1 METTLME
8 MIGMEM
14 AGIFRKYWILLAA
27 LAVALSCTKEQE
39 GAEPVV
45 RGDYDPM
52 VHFGLETY
60 MGADEPA
67 TKTTYAGDDKTIL
80 LNSVRYE
87 RIDWDVTTPDVVQ
100 ILSEQ
105 DFTKYDKKEA
115 DYKAK
120 KIEGRTN
127 NSTTKEDVADTE
139 PYGDVKNAFY
149 WSAIKEDRY
158 FYAVYPSP
166 NKTNVPNST
175 AKNFAIDANNTH
187 TATVEGEVP
196 ANQPYKS
203 AEITGA
209 LGMTVANSGIDPKDP
224 GSRGAVEYL
233 PDMTNAYMYAAAKV
247 DGADAGY
254 KKVPLRFKPLFSA
267 VKLIITARD
276 AGAQNYRLKKVEL
289 RTDLHYDD
297 VYLRPNNPN
306 GTALGGK
313 FKASF
318 GVKSGGSSTGDFTI
332 AATDVTD
339 ILKRLTINIPETERY
354 LLNEDTLKVT
364 FLTLPVEQQYLV
376 VDYTFEYLEDP
387 LADPSDPNNWKEV
400 RRILALQDRKKIFET
415 NEKDSW
421 YKLEKARKLY
431 VRSGVPEIE
440 YHFEVQSQSFLPRVW
455 RNNCPTETVDGSNV
469 FLAQDFYSV
478 VSYRDSSGVLQ
489 PLKWQVTGYDTSSAT
504 GSFTDDKPDWLFLRG
519 EDGTY
524 NPTADKAVF
533 FDPKQTGHSEYGY
546 ANNGI
551 DPTGDPWDKA
561 WGYGS
566 HMDNTKKKTN
576 SREFFC
582 GYGDFEN
589 SHTGVF
595 FNAAGTNNGTALK
608 DWLVDE
614 NQLIT
619 YNYCD
624 PDGNYYY
631 TENRGTHVAGEAYA
645 YDLSSHDIYGDL
657 VVAKNGDLG
666 TTANCYVVSA
676 PGWYRFPA
684 VYGNAFKG
692 GADNTAAY
700 TGDGG
705 TNRLGAFLDHNNA
718 PITQPWIPG
727 ISKGNKGRDG
737 VSLVW
742 EDATDMIYAAGFADS
757 NRAEELEPFY
767 WEDSDGHGYIYFY
780 VNQIAWSNAV
790 IAAKSDN
797 GTTDDTT
804 DDTTVWSWHI
814 WCVPDP
820 RNTLKEIAIEPNE
833 TFGGGNSIST
843 AATAINAPEYY
854 VQNLTVRSNYPG
866 NFTNGDPFVYK
877 SRYGNTTVW
886 QLYDLG
892 QGDKEDDSSPYKR
905 CYVEFTQYWR
915 GKAIAKR
922 VVCMAQS
929 GVEDSSGLADVPF
942 YQWGRKDPLPT
953 RGQTAY
959 GEYAVLASASDGST
973 IGTTIQHPAT
983 LYYGSS
989 SYAPSG
995 SSRYDNLWSTAVDY
1009 TTDTFFKFDTAG
1021 TQQEPKKGGR
1031 KDSPVV
1037 KTIYD
1042 PCPPGY
1048 SMPNL
1053 FAFTAFNPL
1062 GLFQTKISL
1071 TRIAYN
1077 HTATYNLG
1085 YHDLST
1091 KYDVSETFRR
1101 DISATNYNAGE
1112 FVRFYLRGRRNGNPG
1127 STLGSIDQPNF
1138 GQYWLAEPAS
1148 NNSTDNTGTWSYG
1161 SVFLFQGQ
1169 SGNAQ
1174 SQIYPVAGGQG
1185 IDNGVLVPN
1194 AKWQRTHGCSVRPM
1208 KEQ

>member
-1 METTLME
+1 MKS
-8 MIGMEM
+8 
-14 AGIFRKYWILLAA
+14 KYLHIAFAA
-27 LAVALSCTKEQE
+27 LVLALSCTKEQE

-45 RGDYDPM
+45 RGDYDP
-52 VHFGLETY
+52 VVRFGLETY
-60 MGADEPA
+60 LDFSEPA
-67 TKTTYAGDDKTIL
+67 TKTAYAGDNKTIL
-80 LNSVRYE
+80 LNNVRYE
-87 RIDWDVTTPDVVQ
+87 RIDWDVTADPDVDVVQ

-139 PYGDVKNAFY
+139 PYDGDVKKAFY

-166 NKTNVPNST
+166 NTTNSK
-175 AKNFAIDANNTH
+175 AKNFAIKSASTH
-187 TATVEGEVP
+187 TATVEGEIP
-196 ANQPYKS
+196 GNQPYKG
-203 AEITGA
+203 IKTTGTPG
-209 LGMTVANSGIDPKDP
+209 LSGSPASI
-224 GSRGAVEYL
+224 EYL

-247 DGADAGY
+247 DKADAGY
-254 KKVPLRFKPLFSA
+254 DKVPLRFKPLFSA
-267 VKLIITARD
+267 VKLIVTARD
-276 AGAQNYRLKKVEL
+276 AGAKNYRLKKVEL

-318 GVKSGGSSTGDFTI
+318 GLASGGKTTGDFTVDPDNDL
-332 AATDVTD
+332 TDT
-339 ILKRLTINIPETERY
+339 LRRLTIDIPEGQRY

-364 FLTLPVEQQYLV
+364 FLALPVEQQYLV
-376 VDYTFEYLEDP
+376 VDYTFECLKDP

-400 RRILALQDRKKIFET
+400 RRILALQDRKKIFKTTDKE
-415 NEKDSW
+415 SW
-421 YKLEKARKLY
+421 YKLEKAHKLY

-440 YHFEVQSQSFLPRVW
+440 YHFKVQSQSFLPRVW
-455 RNNCPTETVDGSNV
+455 RSNCPETVNGSNV

-489 PLKWQVTGYDTSSAT
+489 PLKWQVTGYNKTSAT
-504 GSFTDDKPDWLFLRG
+504 GPFTDDKPTWLFLRG
-519 EDGTY
+519 ENGSY
-524 NPTADKAVF
+524 NPDNDKAVF
-533 FDPKQTGHSEYGY
+533 FDPNQTSHPEYGY

-551 DPTGDPWDKA
+551 TPSDDPWAKA

-566 HMDNTKKKTN
+566 HMDDSRKKYN
-576 SREFFC
+576 NGFFC
-582 GYGDFEN
+582 GYEGFKN
-589 SHTGVF
+589 NHSGVF
-595 FNAAGTNNGTALK
+595 FNAGGTNNGTALK

-631 TENRGTHVAGEAYA
+631 TEDRGTHKAGEAYA
-645 YDLSSHDIYGDL
+645 YDLSSHDIYGNL
-657 VVAKNGDLG
+657 YPLKKNGDLV

-684 VYGNAFKG
+684 VYGNAFKNG
-692 GADNTAAY
+692 DPNPDAY
-700 TGDGG
+700 TGKDGP
-705 TNRLGAFLDHNNA
+705 NLLHAFLDCNDA
-718 PITQPWIPG
+718 DITQPWIPG
-727 ISKGNKGRDG
+727 INKGNNGRDG

-742 EDATDMIYAAGFADS
+742 EDATDMIYAGTFADA

-767 WEDSDGHGYIYFY
+767 WEDPAGHGYIYFY

-790 IAAKSDN
+790 IAAKSDDGN
-797 GTTDDTT
+797 G
-804 DDTTVWSWHI
+804 TTVWSWHI

-820 RNTLKEIAIEPNE
+820 RNTLEEIAIEPNE
-833 TFGGGNSIST
+833 TFGGGTGYST
-843 AATAINAPEYY
+843 AANAINAPEFFVRYS
-854 VQNLTVRSNYPG
+854 TVRANTYG
-866 NFTNGDPFVYK
+866 NFQNGDDFVYK
-877 SRYGNTTVW
+877 SRYGKTTVW

-892 QGDKEDDSSPYKR
+892 QGGAETDSSPYKH

-929 GVEDSSGLADVPF
+929 GVKDTTGLADVPF

-953 RGQTAY
+953 S
-959 GEYAVLASASDGST
+959 GESVYADLSQASTST
-973 IGTTIQHPAT
+973 IGTTIQNPAT
-983 LYYGSS
+983 LYYGTS

-995 SSRYDNLWSTAVDY
+995 TSRYDNLWNTAVDY
-1009 TTDTFFKFDTAG
+1009 TTSTFLKFDTDG
-1021 TQQEPKKGGR
+1021 TKPGGR
-1031 KDSPVV
+1031 KDLPVV

-1071 TRIAYN
+1071 NRIAFD
-1077 HTATYNLG
+1077 HTATYLSG

-1091 KYDVSETFRR
+1091 KYDGSQTFRR
-1101 DISATNYNAGE
+1101 DITESTYNAGE
-1112 FVRFYLRGRRNGNPG
+1112 FVRFYFRGRRNGNTI
-1127 STLGSIDQPNF
+1127 STAGSIDQKNT
-1138 GQYWLAEPAS
+1138 GHYWLAEPAS
-1148 NNSTDNTGTWSYG
+1148 NKSTDNTGTWSYG
-1161 SVFLFQGQ
+1161 SVFIFQGQ
-1169 SGNAQ
+1169 SGNSQ
-1174 SQIYPVAGGQG
+1174 SQVYPVAGGED
-1185 IDNGVLVPN
+1185 IDNTKTPPVAVSSP
-1194 AKWQRTHGCSVRPM
+1194 KWQRTHACSVRPM

>member
-60 MGADEPA
+60 VGADEPA
-67 TKTTYAGDDKTIL
+67 TKTAYAGDDKTIL

-87 RIDWDVTTPDVVQ
+87 RIDWDVTPDPDVDVVQ

-139 PYGDVKNAFY
+139 PYDGDVKKAFY

-175 AKNFAIDANNTH
+175 VDKFEIGTSH
-187 TATVEGEVP
+187 TATVEGEIP
-196 ANQPYKS
+196 ANQPYKG
-203 AEITGA
+203 IRTTG
-209 LGMTVANSGIDPKDP
+209 T
-224 GSRGAVEYL
+224 GSPASIEYL

-267 VKLIITARD
+267 VKLIVTARD
-276 AGAQNYRLKKVEL
+276 AGAKNYRLKKVEL

-318 GVKSGGSSTGDFTI
+318 GLASGGKTTGDFTVDPLND
-332 AATDVTD
+332 ADT
-339 ILKRLTINIPETERY
+339 LQRLTITIPEADRY

-364 FLTLPVEQQYLV
+364 FLALPVEQQYLV
-376 VDYTFEYLEDP
+376 VDYTFEYYDTR
-387 LADPSDPNNWKEV
+387 AAGWKEV
-400 RRILALQDRKKIFET
+400 RRILALQDRKKIFKT
-415 NEKDSW
+415 SDKDSW
-421 YKLEKARKLY
+421 YKLEKAHKLY

-440 YHFEVQSQSFLPRVW
+440 YHFDVQSQSFLPRVW
-455 RNNCPTETVDGSNV
+455 RDDCPKAKEDIPSGVSSDVDPTA

-489 PLKWQVTGYDTSSAT
+489 PLKWQVTGYSDNVT
-504 GSFTDDKPDWLFLRG
+504 GPFTDDKPTWLFLRG
-519 EDGTY
+519 ENGSY
-524 NPTADKAVF
+524 NPDNDKAVF
-533 FDPKQTGHSEYGY
+533 FDPNQPDY
-546 ANNGI
+546 ASNGI
-551 DPTGDPWDKA
+551 NAAGDPWAKA

-566 HMDNTKKKTN
+566 HMDDSRKKYN
-576 SREFFC
+576 NGFFC
-582 GYGDFEN
+582 GYEGFEN
-589 SHTGVF
+589 SHSGVF
-595 FNAAGTNNGTALK
+595 FNAGGTNNGTALK
-608 DWLVDE
+608 DWLVDK

-631 TENRGTHVAGEAYA
+631 TEPRGTHVAGEAYA
-645 YDLSSHDIYGDL
+645 YDLSSHDIYGNL
-657 VVAKNGDLG
+657 YPLKKNGDLV

-684 VYGNAFKG
+684 VYGNAIKDG
-692 GADNTAAY
+692 NPNPDAY
-700 TGDGG
+700 TGKDGP
-705 TNRLGAFLDHNNA
+705 NLLRDFLNHADS
-718 PITQPWIPG
+718 PIGGPRIPG
-727 ISKGNKGRDG
+727 INKGNNGRDG

-742 EDATDMIYAAGFADS
+742 EDATDMIYAGTFADA
-757 NRAEELEPFY
+757 NRAKELEPFY
-767 WEDSDGHGYIYFY
+767 WEDPVTGLGYIYFF

-790 IAAKSDN
+790 IAAKS
-797 GTTDDTT
+797 GS
-804 DDTTVWSWHI
+804 TTVWSWHI

-820 RNTLKEIAIEPNE
+820 RNTLVEKAIEPNE
-833 TFGGGNSIST
+833 TFGGGTSTST

-854 VQNLTVRSNYPG
+854 VKYSTVRAKSPG
-866 NFTNGDPFVYK
+866 NFKNGDPFAYK

-892 QGDKEDDSSPYKR
+892 QGDEENASSYKR

-929 GVEDSSGLADVPF
+929 GVNDSSGLADVPF

-953 RGQTAY
+953 SGQTV
-959 GEYAVLASASDGST
+959 YANLAEASGGST

-1009 TTDTFFKFDTAG
+1009 TTDTFYKFDTDG
-1021 TQQEPKKGGR
+1021 TQQGTKKGGR

-1062 GLFQTKISL
+1062 GLFQTKISMK
-1071 TRIAYN
+1071 RIAYN
-1077 HTATYNLG
+1077 HTATYSSG

-1091 KYDVSETFRR
+1091 KYDAGAQFRR
-1101 DISATNYNAGE
+1101 DISAANYNAGE

-1127 STLGSIDQPNF
+1127 STVGSIDQPNN
-1138 GQYWLAEPAS
+1138 GHYWLAEPAS
-1148 NNSTDNTGTWSYG
+1148 NNSKDNTGTWSYG

-1169 SGNAQ
+1169 SVDNAQ
-1174 SQIYPVAGGQG
+1174 SQIYPVAGGEG
-1185 IDNGVLVPN
+1185 IDNGIPIPN

>member
-1 METTLME
+1 MKSVRKCLH
-8 MIGMEM
+8 IG
-14 AGIFRKYWILLAA
+14 FAA
-27 LAVALSCTKEQE
+27 LALALSCTKEQE
-39 GAEPVV
+39 GMEPVP
-45 RGDYDPM
+45 RGDYDP
-52 VHFGLETY
+52 VVRFGLETY
-60 MGADEPA
+60 VGADEPV

-105 DFTKYDKKEA
+105 DFTKYGDKNVA

-120 KIEGRTN
+120 EIVGVTN
-127 NSTTKEDVADTE
+127 NSSTKEDEADTAPVSGE
-139 PYGDVKNAFY
+139 DKDNLY
-149 WSAIKEDRY
+149 WSAVNADRY

-166 NKTNVPNST
+166 NTTCVPNSK
-175 AKNFAIDANNTH
+175 AKNFAIGASH
-187 TATVEGEVP
+187 TATVEGEIP
-196 ANQPYKS
+196 GNQPYKG
-203 AEITGA
+203 IKTTGTPG
-209 LGMTVANSGIDPKDP
+209 LSGSPASI
-224 GSRGAVEYL
+224 EYL

-247 DGADAGY
+247 DKADAGY

-267 VKLIITARD
+267 VKLIVTARD
-276 AGAQNYRLKKVEL
+276 AGAKNYRLKKVEL
-289 RTDLHYDD
+289 RTDLHFDD

-313 FKASF
+313 FKATF
-318 GVKSGGSSTGDFTI
+318 GLNGSSTGDFTVDPLN
-332 AATDVTD
+332 DVTD
-339 ILKRLTINIPETERY
+339 PLQRLTIDIPEADRY

-364 FLTLPVEQQYLV
+364 FLALPVEQQYLV
-376 VDYTFEYLEDP
+376 VDYTFEYQD
-387 LADPSDPNNWKEV
+387 AGGAWKDV
-400 RRILALQDRKKIFET
+400 RRILALQDRKKIFKT
-415 NEKDSW
+415 SDKDKGSW
-421 YKLEKARKLY
+421 YKLEKAHKLH

-440 YHFEVQSQSFLPRVW
+440 YHFKVQSQSFLPRVW
-455 RNNCPTETVDGSNV
+455 RSDCPKAKDDILSGVSTGVVPNA

-489 PLKWQVTGYDTSSAT
+489 PLKWQVTGYSDDVTGPFTAT
-504 GSFTDDKPDWLFLRG
+504 KPDWLFLRG
-519 EDGTY
+519 ENGAY
-524 NPTADKAVF
+524 NPAADKAVF
-533 FDPKQTGHSEYGY
+533 FDPNQTGHPEYGY

-551 DPTGDPWDKA
+551 DPSGDPWDKA

-566 HMDNTKKKTN
+566 HMDDTQKKTT
-576 SREFFC
+576 SAGFFC

-595 FNAAGTNNGTALK
+595 FNAGGTNNGTALK

-614 NQLIT
+614 NQIVT

-631 TENRGTHVAGEAYA
+631 TEPRGSHVAGEAYA

-684 VYGNAFKG
+684 VYGNAIKS
-692 GADNTAAY
+692 GADNEAAY
-700 TGDGG
+700 KGDGG
-705 TNRLGAFLDHNNA
+705 PNRLEYFLNHNDE

-727 ISKGNKGRDG
+727 INKGNNGRDG

-742 EDATDMIYAAGFADS
+742 EDATDMIYAGAFVDS
-757 NRAEELEPFY
+757 NRAEDLKPFY
-767 WEDSDGHGYIYFY
+767 WEDPATGLGYIYFF

-790 IAAKSDN
+790 IAAKS
-797 GTTDDTT
+797 GSTI
-804 DDTTVWSWHI
+804 VWSWHI

-820 RNTLKEIAIEPNE
+820 RNTLVEKAIEPNE
-833 TFGGGNSIST
+833 QFGGGTDYNSNN
-843 AATAINAPEYY
+843 ANAINAPEFY
-854 VQNLTVRSNYPG
+854 VRYSTVRANSPG
-866 NFTNGDPFVYK
+866 NFQNGDDFVYK

-892 QGDKEDDSSPYKR
+892 QGDAETASSPYKH

-915 GKAIAKR
+915 GKPIAKR

-953 RGQTAY
+953 S
-959 GEYAVLASASDGST
+959 GESVYADLSQVTSTST

-995 SSRYDNLWSTAVDY
+995 TSRYDNLWSTAVDY
-1009 TTDTFFKFDTAG
+1009 TTSTFLKFDTDG
-1021 TQQEPKKGGR
+1021 TQQGTKKGGR

-1062 GLFQTKISL
+1062 GLFQTKINMNK
-1071 TRIAYN
+1071 IAYN
-1077 HTATYNLG
+1077 HTATYDDG

-1091 KYDVSETFRR
+1091 KYDGSQTFRR
-1101 DISATNYNAGE
+1101 DITADTYNAGE
-1112 FVRFYLRGRRNGNPG
+1112 FVRFYFRGRRNGNPG
-1127 STLGSIDQPNF
+1127 STVGSIDQKNT
-1138 GQYWLAEPAS
+1138 GHYWLAEPAS
-1148 NNSTDNTGTWSYG
+1148 NKSTDNTGTWSYG
-1161 SVFLFQGQ
+1161 SVFMFQRQ
-1169 SGNAQ
+1169 TGNSQ
-1174 SQIYPVAGGQG
+1174 SQVYPVAGGEDISG
-1185 IDNGVLVPN
+1185 STANSSP
-1194 AKWQRTHGCSVRPM
+1194 KWQRTHACSVRPM

>member
-39 GAEPVV
+39 GVEPVV

-60 MGADEPA
+60 VGADEPA

-87 RIDWDVTTPDVVQ
+87 RIDWDVSTPDVVQ
-100 ILSEQ
+100 IRSEQ

-139 PYGDVKNAFY
+139 PYDGDVKKAFY

-175 AKNFAIDANNTH
+175 AKNFAINASTH
-187 TATVEGEVP
+187 TATVEGEIP

-203 AEITGA
+203 AEITGT
-209 LGMTVANSGIDPKDP
+209 LGVTVANSGTDPKDP
-224 GSRGAVEYL
+224 GSRGTVEYL

-267 VKLIITARD
+267 IKLMITARD

-297 VYLRPNNPN
+297 VYLRPGNSK

-318 GVKSGGSSTGDFTI
+318 GVESGGNSTGDFTVDPLN
-332 AATDVTD
+332 DVTD
-339 ILKRLTINIPETERY
+339 PLQRLTIDIPDTDRY

-364 FLTLPVEQQYLV
+364 FLALPVEQQYLV
-376 VDYTFEYLEDP
+376 VDYTFEYYD
-387 LADPSDPNNWKEV
+387 ATDAKWKEV
-400 RRILALQDRKKIFET
+400 RRFLTLQDRNKIF
-415 NEKDSW
+415 KDEGW
-421 YKLEKARKLY
+421 YTLQKARKLY

-440 YHFEVQSQSFLPRVW
+440 YHFEVQSQSLLPRVW
-455 RNNCPTETVDGSNV
+455 RNNCPAETVGGSNV

-489 PLKWQVTGYDTSSAT
+489 PLKWQVTGYNATSAT
-504 GSFTDDKPDWLFLRG
+504 GPFTATKPDWLFLRG
-519 EDGTY
+519 EDGSYDPAT
-524 NPTADKAVF
+524 DKAVF
-533 FDPKQTGHSEYGY
+533 FDPKQTSDPGYGY

-551 DPTGDPWDKA
+551 TPSGNPWDKA

-566 HMDNTKKKTN
+566 HMDDTKKKTN
-576 SREFFC
+576 SRGFFC
-582 GYGDFEN
+582 GYEAFEN
-589 SHTGVF
+589 NHKGVF
-595 FNAAGTNNGTALK
+595 FNAGGTNNGTALK

-631 TENRGTHVAGEAYA
+631 TENRGTHEAGEAYA
-645 YDLSSHDIYGDL
+645 YDLSSHDIYGNL

-700 TGDGG
+700 NGDGG

-718 PITQPWIPG
+718 SITQPWIPG
-727 ISKGNKGRDG
+727 ISKGDKGRDG

-742 EDATDMIYAAGFADS
+742 EDATDMIYATGFADS

-767 WEDSDGHGYIYFY
+767 WEDPATGYGYIYFY

-790 IAAKSDN
+790 IAAKS
-797 GTTDDTT
+797 GS
-804 DDTTVWSWHI
+804 TTVWSWHI

-820 RNTLKEIAIEPNE
+820 KNTLEEIAIEPNE
-833 TFGGGNSIST
+833 QFGGGNSYSGSNP
-843 AATAINAPEYY
+843 NAPEYFAG
-854 VQNLTVRSNYPG
+854 LPVRSNRPG
-866 NFTNGDPFVYK
+866 NFAAGDPFVYK
-877 SRYGNTTVW
+877 SKHYADTKVW
-886 QLYDLG
+886 KFYDLG
-892 QGDKEDDSSPYKR
+892 QGDAEASSYAYKR

-929 GVEDSSGLADVPF
+929 GVEDSSGPMDVPF
-942 YQWGRKDPLPT
+942 YQWGRKDPFRTDGETAYPT
-953 RGQTAY
+953 REA
-959 GEYAVLASASDGST
+959 ADGSS
-973 IGTTIQHPAT
+973 IGKSIQYPAT
-983 LYYGSS
+983 FYYGG
-989 SYAPSG
+989 AKFAHTG
-995 SSRYDNLWSTAVDY
+995 SVRYDNLWNTNVNY
-1009 TTDTFFKFDTAG
+1009 ITNTFLKFDLDG
-1021 TQQEPKKGGR
+1021 TKPGGR
-1031 KDSPVV
+1031 KDLPVQ

-1062 GLFQTKISL
+1062 GLFQTKIDVRNVAFNPS
-1071 TRIAYN
+1071 
-1077 HTATYNLG
+1077 ATYSQK
-1085 YHDLST
+1085 YHDFST
-1091 KYDVSETFRR
+1091 KYKAGEMFRR
-1101 DISATNYNAGE
+1101 DVSSAAYAAGN
-1112 FVRFYLRGRRNGNPG
+1112 FVRFYFRGRRNGSG
-1127 STLGSIDQPNF
+1127 SSGTIDQKGY

-1148 NNSTDNTGTWSYG
+1148 NESNTTENNWSYG
-1161 SVFLFQGQ
+1161 SVFLLQGS
-1169 SGNAQ
+1169 SGNSQ
-1174 SQIYPVAGGQG
+1174 VQIYPVAGGQELSYS
-1185 IDNGVLVPN
+1185 NPVPSP
-1194 AKWQRTHGCSVRPM
+1194 KWQRTHGCHVRPM

>member
-1 METTLME
+1 MKS
-8 MIGMEM
+8 
-14 AGIFRKYWILLAA
+14 KYLHIAFAA
-27 LAVALSCTKEQE
+27 LVLALSCTKEQE

-45 RGDYDPM
+45 RGDYDP
-52 VHFGLETY
+52 VVRFGLETY
-60 MGADEPA
+60 LDFSEPA
-67 TKTTYAGDDKTIL
+67 TKTAYAGDNKTIL
-80 LNSVRYE
+80 LNNVRYE
-87 RIDWDVTTPDVVQ
+87 RIDWDVTADPDVDVVQ

-139 PYGDVKNAFY
+139 PYDGDVKKAFY

-166 NKTNVPNST
+166 NTTNVPNSK
-175 AKNFAIDANNTH
+175 AKNFAIDAGTH
-187 TATVEGEVP
+187 TATVEGSISPNTSGAESDRV
-196 ANQPYKS
+196 QPY
-203 AEITGA
+203 
-209 LGMTVANSGIDPKDP
+209 IDIKTIGTPGTP
-224 GSRGAVEYL
+224 GSPASIEYL

-289 RTDLHYDD
+289 RTDLHYND
-297 VYLRPNNPN
+297 VYLRRNPSDK

-313 FKASF
+313 FKATF
-318 GVKSGGSSTGDFTI
+318 GLNGSSTGDFAI

-339 ILKRLTINIPETERY
+339 TLKRLTINIPDTERC

-364 FLTLPVEQQYLV
+364 FLVLPILQKYLV
-376 VDYTFEYLEDP
+376 VDYTFEYYDA
-387 LADPSDPNNWKEV
+387 ADAKWKDV
-400 RRILALQDRKKIFET
+400 RRILTLQDRNKIF
-415 NEKDSW
+415 KDEGW
-421 YKLEKARKLY
+421 YELQKARKLY

-455 RNNCPTETVDGSNV
+455 RNNCPKAKEDIPSGVSSDVDPTA

-489 PLKWQVTGYDTSSAT
+489 PLKWQVTGYSDDVTGPFTAT
-504 GSFTDDKPDWLFLRG
+504 KPDWLFLRG
-519 EDGTY
+519 ENGSY
-524 NPTADKAVF
+524 NPDNDKAVF
-533 FDPKQTGHSEYGY
+533 FDPNQPDY
-546 ANNGI
+546 ASNGI
-551 DPTGDPWDKA
+551 NAAGDPWAKA

-566 HMDNTKKKTN
+566 HMDDSKKEYN
-576 SREFFC
+576 NGFFC
-582 GYGDFEN
+582 GYKGFEN

-595 FNAAGTNNGTALK
+595 FNAGGTNNGTAK

-631 TENRGTHVAGEAYA
+631 TENRGTHKAGEAYA
-645 YDLSSHDIYGDL
+645 YDLSSHDIYGNL
-657 VVAKNGDLG
+657 YPLKKNGDLV

-684 VYGNAFKG
+684 VYGNAFKSG
-692 GADNTAAY
+692 DVNEAAY
-700 TGDGG
+700 KGDGG
-705 TNRLGAFLDHNNA
+705 PNRLNYFLDHNNA
-718 PITQPWIPG
+718 DITQPWIPG
-727 ISKGNKGRDG
+727 INKGNKGRDG

-742 EDATDMIYAAGFADS
+742 EDATDMIYAGTFADA
-757 NRAEELEPFY
+757 NRAEEQKPFY
-767 WEDSDGHGYIYFY
+767 WEDPATGRGYIYFF

-790 IAAKSDN
+790 IAAKSGN
-797 GTTDDTT
+797 TI
-804 DDTTVWSWHI
+804 VWSWHI

-820 RNTLKEIAIEPNE
+820 VNTLVEKAIEPNE
-833 TFGGGNSIST
+833 TFGGGTGYST
-843 AATAINAPEYY
+843 TANAINAPEFY
-854 VQNLTVRSNYPG
+854 VRYSTVRTGNPG
-866 NFTNGDPFVYK
+866 NFQNGDDFVYK
-877 SRYGNTTVW
+877 SRYGKTTIW

-892 QGDKEDDSSPYKR
+892 QGDAEAASSPYKH

-915 GKAIAKR
+915 GKPIAKR

-953 RGQTAY
+953 S
-959 GEYAVLASASDGST
+959 GESVYADLSQVTSTST

-989 SYAPSG
+989 SNAPSG
-995 SSRYDNLWSTAVDY
+995 TSRYDNLWSTAVNY
-1009 TTDTFFKFDTAG
+1009 TTDTFLKFDTDG
-1021 TQQEPKKGGR
+1021 TKPGGR

-1062 GLFQTKISL
+1062 GLFQTKINMNK
-1071 TRIAYN
+1071 IAYK
-1077 HTATYNLG
+1077 HTATYSSG

-1091 KYDVSETFRR
+1091 KCDEGAQFRR
-1101 DISATNYNAGE
+1101 DITEATYNAGK
-1112 FVRFYLRGRRNGNPG
+1112 FVRFYFRGRRNGNPG
-1127 STLGSIDQPNF
+1127 STVGSIDQKNI
-1138 GQYWLAEPAS
+1138 GHYWLAEPAS
-1148 NNSTDNTGTWSYG
+1148 NNSKDNTETWSYG
-1161 SVFLFQGQ
+1161 SVFIFQGQ
-1169 SGNAQ
+1169 SGNSQ
-1174 SQIYPVAGGQG
+1174 SQVYPVAGGED
-1185 IDNGVLVPN
+1185 IDNKKTPPVAVSSP
-1194 AKWQRTHGCSVRPM
+1194 KWQRTHACSVRPM
-1208 KEQ
+1208 KEK

>member
-1 METTLME
+1 MATTLME

-14 AGIFRKYWILLAA
+14 AGTSRIHWILLAA
-27 LAVALSCTKEQE
+27 LALALSCTKEQE
-39 GAEPVV
+39 GAEPVA

-60 MGADEPA
+60 VGADEPA
-67 TKTTYAGDDKTIL
+67 TKTAYAGDDKTIL

-105 DFTKYDKKEA
+105 DFTKFNKKEA

-120 KIEGRTN
+120 KIKDVTN
-127 NSTTKEDVADTE
+127 NSATKEDVADTE
-139 PYGDVKNAFY
+139 PYDGDVKNAFY

-175 AKNFAIDANNTH
+175 AKNFAIGASH
-187 TATVEGEVP
+187 TATVEGEIP

-203 AEITGA
+203 AKITGVP
-209 LGMTVANSGIDPKDP
+209 GTP
-224 GSRGAVEYL
+224 GSPACIEYL

-267 VKLIITARD
+267 VKLMITARD
-276 AGAQNYRLKKVEL
+276 AGAQNYRLKKAEL
-289 RTDLHYDD
+289 RTDLHYND
-297 VYLRPNNPN
+297 VYLRPGNSK

-313 FKASF
+313 FKAKF
-318 GVKSGGSSTGDFTI
+318 GLNGSSTGDFTV
-332 AATDVTD
+332 DP
-339 ILKRLTINIPETERY
+339 LKDADTLQRLTITIPEADRH

-364 FLTLPVEQQYLV
+364 FLALPIEQQYLV
-376 VDYTFEYLEDP
+376 VDYTFEYQD
-387 LADPSDPNNWKEV
+387 AGGAWKEV
-400 RRILALQDRKKIFET
+400 RRFLSLQDRNKIF
-415 NEKDSW
+415 KDDGW
-421 YKLEKARKLY
+421 YKLQKARKLY

-440 YHFEVQSQSFLPRVW
+440 YHFEVQSQSLLPRVW
-455 RNNCPTETVDGSNV
+455 RNNCPAETVGGSNV

-489 PLKWQVTGYDTSSAT
+489 PLKWQVTGYNATSAT
-504 GSFTDDKPDWLFLRG
+504 GPFTDAKPDWLFLRG
-519 EDGTY
+519 EDGSY
-524 NPTADKAVF
+524 NPDHDKAVF
-533 FDPKQTGHSEYGY
+533 FDPNQPLYGY
-546 ANNGI
+546 NGI
-551 DPTGDPWDKA
+551 DPSGDPWDKA

-566 HMDNTKKKTN
+566 HMDDTKKKTN
-576 SREFFC
+576 SRGFFC
-582 GYGDFEN
+582 GYEAFEN
-589 SHTGVF
+589 NHKGVF
-595 FNAAGTNNGTALK
+595 FNAGGTNNGTALK
-608 DWLVDE
+608 DWLVDK

-684 VYGNAFKG
+684 VYGNAIKG
-692 GADNTAAY
+692 GAYNTAAY
-700 TGDGG
+700 NGDGG

-742 EDATDMIYAAGFADS
+742 EDATDMIYATGFADS

-767 WEDSDGHGYIYFY
+767 WEDPATGYGYIYFY

-790 IAAKSDN
+790 IAAKS
-797 GTTDDTT
+797 GS
-804 DDTTVWSWHI
+804 TTVWSWHI

-820 RNTLKEIAIEPNE
+820 RNTLEEITIEPNE
-833 TFGGGNSIST
+833 KFGGGTSYGSNP
-843 AATAINAPEYY
+843 NAPEYY
-854 VQNLTVRSNYPG
+854 AGLPVRSNIPG
-866 NFTNGDPFVYK
+866 NFAAGAPFVYK
-877 SRYGNTTVW
+877 SKHYADTKVW
-886 QLYDLG
+886 KFYDLG
-892 QGDKEDDSSPYKR
+892 QGDKEASSAYKR

-922 VVCMAQS
+922 VVC
-929 GVEDSSGLADVPF
+929 
-942 YQWGRKDPLPT
+942 YPT
-953 RGQTAY
+953 R
-959 GEYAVLASASDGST
+959 ESAGGSS
-973 IGTTIQHPAT
+973 IGKSIQYPAT
-983 LYYGSS
+983 FYYGD
-989 SYAPSG
+989 AKLAHTG
-995 SSRYDNLWSTAVDY
+995 SVRYDNLWNTNVNY
-1009 TTDTFFKFDTAG
+1009 ITKTFLKFDLDG
-1021 TQQEPKKGGR
+1021 TKPGGR
-1031 KDSPVV
+1031 KDLPVQ

-1062 GLFQTKISL
+1062 GLFQTKIDVNKVAFNPS
-1071 TRIAYN
+1071 
-1077 HTATYNLG
+1077 ATYPLK
-1085 YHDLST
+1085 YHDFST
-1091 KYDVSETFRR
+1091 KYNAGETFRR
-1101 DISATNYNAGE
+1101 DLSSAAYAAGN
-1112 FVRFYLRGRRNGNPG
+1112 FVRFYFLGRRNGSG
-1127 STLGSIDQPNF
+1127 SSGAIDQTKY
-1138 GQYWLAEPAS
+1138 GHYWLAEPAS
-1148 NNSTDNTGTWSYG
+1148 NESNTTENNWSYG
-1161 SVFLFQGQ
+1161 SVFMLEG
-1169 SGNAQ
+1169 SN
-1174 SQIYPVAGGQG
+1174 SNSLVQIYPVAGGQELSQG
-1185 IDNGVLVPN
+1185 NAVPSP
-1194 AKWQRTHGCSVRPM
+1194 KWQRTHGCHVRPM
-1208 KEQ
+1208 RNNP

>member
-1 METTLME
+1 MKS
-8 MIGMEM
+8 
-14 AGIFRKYWILLAA
+14 KYLHIAFAA
-27 LAVALSCTKEQE
+27 LVLALSCTKEQE

-45 RGDYDPM
+45 RGDYDP
-52 VHFGLETY
+52 VVRFGLETY
-60 MGADEPA
+60 LDFSEPA
-67 TKTTYAGDDKTIL
+67 TKTAYAGDNKTIL
-80 LNSVRYE
+80 LNNVRYE
-87 RIDWDVTTPDVVQ
+87 RIDWDVTADPDVDVVQ

-105 DFTKYDKKEA
+105 DFTKYGNKNVA

-120 KIEGRTN
+120 EIVGVTN

-139 PYGDVKNAFY
+139 PYDGDVKKAFY

-166 NKTNVPNST
+166 NTICVPNSK
-175 AKNFAIDANNTH
+175 AKNFAIKSASTH
-187 TATVEGEVP
+187 TATVEGEIP
-196 ANQPYKS
+196 GNQPYKG
-203 AEITGA
+203 IKTTGTPG
-209 LGMTVANSGIDPKDP
+209 LSGSPASI
-224 GSRGAVEYL
+224 EYL

-247 DGADAGY
+247 DKADAGY
-254 KKVPLRFKPLFSA
+254 DKVPLRFKPLFSA
-267 VKLIITARD
+267 VKLIVTARD
-276 AGAQNYRLKKVEL
+276 AGAKNYRLKKVEL

-318 GVKSGGSSTGDFTI
+318 GLASGGKTTGDFTVDPLND
-332 AATDVTD
+332 ADT
-339 ILKRLTINIPETERY
+339 LQRLTIDIPEGQRY

-364 FLTLPVEQQYLV
+364 FLALPVEQQYLV
-376 VDYTFEYLEDP
+376 VDYTFEYQD
-387 LADPSDPNNWKEV
+387 AGGAWKDV
-400 RRILALQDRKKIFET
+400 RRILALQDRKKIFKT
-415 NEKDSW
+415 GDKDSW
-421 YKLEKARKLY
+421 YKLEKAHKLY

-440 YHFEVQSQSFLPRVW
+440 YHFKVQSQSFLPRVW
-455 RNNCPTETVDGSNV
+455 RNDCLKTTDDIPSGVSSSVDPNA

-489 PLKWQVTGYDTSSAT
+489 PLKWQVTGYSDNVTGPFTAT
-504 GSFTDDKPDWLFLRG
+504 KPDWLFLRG
-519 EDGTY
+519 EDGSY
-524 NPTADKAVF
+524 NPANDKAVF
-533 FDPKQTGHSEYGY
+533 FDPSQPDY
-546 ANNGI
+546 ASNGI
-551 DPTGDPWDKA
+551 NATGDPWAKA

-566 HMDNTKKKTN
+566 HMDDLRKKYN
-576 SREFFC
+576 NGFFC
-582 GYGDFEN
+582 GYEGFEKN
-589 SHTGVF
+589 HSGVF
-595 FNAAGTNNGTALK
+595 FNAGGTNNGTALK

-631 TENRGTHVAGEAYA
+631 TEDRGTHKEGEAYA
-645 YDLSSHDIYGDL
+645 YDLSSHDIYGNL
-657 VVAKNGDLG
+657 YPLKKNGDLV

-684 VYGNAFKG
+684 VYGNAFKNG
-692 GADNTAAY
+692 NPNPDAY
-700 TGDGG
+700 TGKDGP
-705 TNRLGAFLDHNNA
+705 NLLHAFLDCNNA
-718 PITQPWIPG
+718 DITQPWIPG
-727 ISKGNKGRDG
+727 INKGNNGRDG

-742 EDATDMIYAAGFADS
+742 EDATDMIYATGFADS

-767 WEDSDGHGYIYFY
+767 WEDPVTGNGYIYFF

-790 IAAKSDN
+790 IAAKSDDGN
-797 GTTDDTT
+797 G
-804 DDTTVWSWHI
+804 TTVWSWHI

-833 TFGGGNSIST
+833 TFGGGTSTST
-843 AATAINAPEYY
+843 AATAINAPEYWVRY
-854 VQNLTVRSNYPG
+854 STVRAGSPG
-866 NFTNGDPFVYK
+866 NFQKGDPFVYK
-877 SRYGNTTVW
+877 SKHYADTKVW
-886 QLYDLG
+886 KFYDLG
-892 QGDKEDDSSPYKR
+892 QGDEEANSYAYKR

-929 GVEDSSGLADVPF
+929 GVEDTSGLADVPF

-953 RGQTAY
+953 S
-959 GEYAVLASASDGST
+959 GESVYADLTQVTSTST
-973 IGTTIQHPAT
+973 IGATIQHPAT

-995 SSRYDNLWSTAVDY
+995 TSRYDNLWSTAVDY
-1009 TTDTFFKFDTAG
+1009 TTDTFLKFDTDG
-1021 TQQEPKKGGR
+1021 TKPGGR

-1071 TRIAYN
+1071 NRIAYN
-1077 HTATYNLG
+1077 HSATYGFG

-1091 KYDVSETFRR
+1091 KYDGEATFRR
-1101 DISATNYNAGE
+1101 DISEANYNAGE
-1112 FVRFYLRGRRNGNPG
+1112 FVRFYFRGRRNGNPG
-1127 STLGSIDQPNF
+1127 STVGSIDQKNT
-1138 GQYWLAEPAS
+1138 GHYWLAEPAS
-1148 NNSTDNTGTWSYG
+1148 NNRKDNTGTWSYG
-1161 SVFLFQGQ
+1161 SVFIFQGQ
-1169 SGNAQ
+1169 SGNSQ
-1174 SQIYPVAGGQG
+1174 SQVYPVAGGQD
-1185 IDNGVLVPN
+1185 IDNTKTPPVAVSSP
-1194 AKWQRTHGCSVRPM
+1194 KWQRTHACSVRPM

>member
-1 METTLME
+1 MI
-8 MIGMEM
+8 MIGLMM

-27 LAVALSCTKEQE
+27 LALALSCTKEQE
-39 GAEPVV
+39 GAEPVA

-60 MGADEPA
+60 VGADEPA

-139 PYGDVKNAFY
+139 PYDGDVKKAFY

-166 NKTNVPNST
+166 NKMNVPNST
-175 AKNFAIDANNTH
+175 VDKFEIGASH
-187 TATVEGEVP
+187 TAMVEASISPNTSGAESDRE
-196 ANQPYKS
+196 QPYIK
-203 AEITGA
+203 IIDTPG
-209 LGMTVANSGIDPKDP
+209 TSGSPASI
-224 GSRGAVEYL
+224 EYL

-267 VKLIITARD
+267 VKLMITARD

-289 RTDLHYDD
+289 RTDLHYND
-297 VYLRPNNPN
+297 VYLRPGNPK

-313 FKASF
+313 FKARF
-318 GVKSGGSSTGDFTI
+318 GLNGNSTGDFTLI
-332 AATDVTD
+332 PPGSDPSEEVADT
-339 ILKRLTINIPETERY
+339 LQRLTINIPAGDRR
-354 LLNEDTLKVT
+354 LLEDKTVKVT
-364 FLTLPVEQQYLV
+364 FLVLPIEQKYLV

-415 NEKDSW
+415 TDKESW

-455 RNNCPTETVDGSNV
+455 RNDCPTETVGGSNV

-489 PLKWQVTGYDTSSAT
+489 PLKWQVTGYATSAT
-504 GSFTDDKPDWLFLRG
+504 GPFTATKPDWLDWLFLRG
-519 EDGTY
+519 ENGSY
-524 NPTADKAVF
+524 NPAADKAVF
-533 FDPKQTGHSEYGY
+533 FDPQQTGHSEYGY

-561 WGYGS
+561 WGYGT

-576 SREFFC
+576 SRGFFC
-582 GYGDFEN
+582 GYEAFEN
-589 SHTGVF
+589 NHKGVF
-595 FNAAGTNNGTALK
+595 FNAGGTNNGTALK
-608 DWLVDE
+608 DWLVDK
-614 NQLIT
+614 NQRIT

-631 TENRGTHVAGEAYA
+631 TENRGTHEAGEAYA
-645 YDLSSHDIYGDL
+645 YDLSSHDIYGNL
-657 VVAKNGDLG
+657 YTLYPGFKNGDLG

-705 TNRLGAFLDHNNA
+705 TNLLGAFLDHNNA
-718 PITQPWIPG
+718 YITQPWIPG

-742 EDATDMIYAAGFADS
+742 EDATDMIYPGASFADAS
-757 NRAEELEPFY
+757 RAEDLKPFY
-767 WEDSDGHGYIYFY
+767 WEDPATGYGYIYFY

-790 IAAKSDN
+790 IAAKSGN
-797 GTTDDTT
+797 TI
-804 DDTTVWSWHI
+804 VWSWHI

-820 RNTLKEIAIEPNE
+820 NSTLEK
-833 TFGGGNSIST
+833 
-843 AATAINAPEYY
+843 
-854 VQNLTVRSNYPG
+854 VTVEKSNYAYNSNP
-866 NFTNGDPFVYK
+866 NIKNEFKYK
-877 SRYGNTTVW
+877 NPVNAVVW
-886 QLYDLG
+886 KRVDLG
-892 QGDKEDDSSPYKR
+892 QGSKEDSADYR
-905 CYVEFTQYWR
+905 YCYVKFSQYWR
-915 GKAIAKR
+915 GKEIATR
-922 VVCMAQS
+922 IVCFVQS
-929 GVEDSSGLADVPF
+929 GVKDSSGLWDAPT
-942 YQWGRKDPLPT
+942 YQWGRKDPF
-953 RGQTAY
+953 RGSQTDRY
-959 GEYAVLASASDGST
+959 TPYYDGSDKSL
-973 IGTTIQHPAT
+973 GYAIQNPT
-983 LYYGSS
+983 FLLYASS
-989 SYAPSG
+989 NASWHG
-995 SSRYDNLWSTAVDY
+995 NTRYDNLWNTNVDY
-1009 TTDTFFKFDTAG
+1009 YPQTFDGFVVDG
-1021 TQQEPKKGGR
+1021 TSMGR
-1031 KDSPVV
+1031 KNTPVK
-1037 KTIYD
+1037 KTVYD
-1042 PCPPGY
+1042 PCPPGFCV
-1048 SMPNL
+1048 PNL
-1053 FAFTAFNPL
+1053 FAFTGFNTQGLLQEKIPHGSNLEKVTNHRNWTNLRSEDSGFIDEKFTSSFTGYEGWPYFAFLAQNDDNVSWRR
-1062 GLFQTKISL
+1062 KI
-1071 TRIAYN
+1071 
-1077 HTATYNLG
+1077 
-1085 YHDLST
+1085 
-1091 KYDVSETFRR
+1091 
-1101 DISATNYNAGE
+1101 AGE
-1112 FVRFYLRGRRNGNPG
+1112 EVFFYARGRRNGGGDSTAGKMDQNQALSSPG
-1127 STLGSIDQPNF
+1127 SPISGN
-1138 GQYWLAEPAS
+1138 YWLAEPACS
-1148 NNSTDNTGTWSYG
+1148 NSSLWSYG
-1161 SVFLFQGQ
+1161 SVFIFSNNT
-1169 SGNAQ
+1169 SGTGTWV
-1174 SQIYPVAGGQG
+1174 YPVAGASGQ
-1185 IDNGVLVPN
+1185 
-1194 AKWQRTHGCSVRPM
+1194 AKWQRTHGCYIRPM
-1208 KEQ
+1208 EEQ

>member
-60 MGADEPA
+60 VGADEPA
-67 TKTTYAGDDKTIL
+67 TKTAYAGDDKTIL

-87 RIDWDVTTPDVVQ
+87 RIDWDVTADPDVDVVQ

-127 NSTTKEDVADTE
+127 NSTTNEDVADTE
-139 PYGDVKNAFY
+139 PYDDDVKKAFY

-166 NKTNVPNST
+166 NTMCVPNSK
-175 AKNFAIDANNTH
+175 AKNFAIKSASTH
-187 TATVEGEVP
+187 TATVEGEIP
-196 ANQPYKS
+196 GNQPYKG
-203 AEITGA
+203 IKTTGTPG
-209 LGMTVANSGIDPKDP
+209 LSGSPASI
-224 GSRGAVEYL
+224 EYL

-247 DGADAGY
+247 DKADAGY
-254 KKVPLRFKPLFSA
+254 DKVPLRFKPLFSA
-267 VKLIITARD
+267 VKLIVTARD
-276 AGAQNYRLKKVEL
+276 AGAKNYRLKKVEL
-289 RTDLHYDD
+289 RTDLHYND
-297 VYLRPNNPN
+297 VYLRPGNPN

-313 FKASF
+313 FKAKF
-318 GVKSGGSSTGDFTI
+318 GLESSGNSTGDFTVDPLN
-332 AATDVTD
+332 DVTD
-339 ILKRLTINIPETERY
+339 PLQRLTIDIPEADRY

-364 FLTLPVEQQYLV
+364 FLALPIEQQYMV
-376 VDYTFEYLEDP
+376 VDYTFEYQD
-387 LADPSDPNNWKEV
+387 ATGAWNEV
-400 RRILALQDRKKIFET
+400 RRFLSLQDRKMIF
-415 NEKDSW
+415 KDEGW
-421 YKLEKARKLY
+421 YKLQKARKLY

-455 RNNCPTETVDGSNV
+455 RNNCPAETVGGSNV

-489 PLKWQVTGYDTSSAT
+489 PLKWQVTGYNATSAT
-504 GSFTDDKPDWLFLRG
+504 GPFSDDKPDWLFLRG

-524 NPTADKAVF
+524 NPAADKAVF
-533 FDPKQTGHSEYGY
+533 FDPNQTDDSEYGY

-551 DPTGDPWDKA
+551 TQTGDPWDKA

-576 SREFFC
+576 SRGFFC

-589 SHTGVF
+589 SHSGVF
-595 FNAAGTNNGTALK
+595 FNAGGTNNGTAGK

-631 TENRGTHVAGEAYA
+631 TENQGTHVAGEAYA
-645 YDLSSHDIYGDL
+645 YDLSSHDIYGNL

-684 VYGNAFKG
+684 VYGNAIKG
-692 GADNTAAY
+692 GIPNTAAY
-700 TGDGG
+700 TYTGPDSPNLLRDFLNHADSPIGG
-705 TNRLGAFLDHNNA
+705 PR
-718 PITQPWIPG
+718 IPG
-727 ISKGNKGRDG
+727 INKGNNGRDG

-742 EDATDMIYAAGFADS
+742 EDATDMIYAGTFADAS
-757 NRAEELEPFY
+757 RAEDLKPFY
-767 WEDSDGHGYIYFY
+767 WEDPVTGLGYIYFF

-790 IAAKSDN
+790 IAAKS
-797 GTTDDTT
+797 GDTI
-804 DDTTVWSWHI
+804 VWSWHI

-820 RNTLKEIAIEPNE
+820 RNTLEEIAIEPNE

-983 LYYGSS
+983 LYYGDS

-1077 HTATYNLG
+1077 HSATYSLG

-1091 KYDVSETFRR
+1091 KYDGSQTFRR
-1101 DISATNYNAGE
+1101 DITADTYNAGK

>member
-39 GAEPVV
+39 GAEPVA

-60 MGADEPA
+60 VGAGEPA

-87 RIDWDVTTPDVVQ
+87 RIDWDVTPDPDVDVVQ

-105 DFTKYDKKEA
+105 DFTKYGNKKEA

-120 KIEGRTN
+120 KIEGITN
-127 NSTTKEDVADTE
+127 SSTTKEDVADTE
-139 PYGDVKNAFY
+139 PYDGDVKKAFY

-175 AKNFAIDANNTH
+175 AKNFAINASTH
-187 TATVEGEVP
+187 TATVEGEIP
-196 ANQPYKS
+196 ANQPYKG
-203 AEITGA
+203 IKTTG
-209 LGMTVANSGIDPKDP
+209 LSGSPASI
-224 GSRGAVEYL
+224 EYL

-267 VKLIITARD
+267 VKLMITARD

-297 VYLRPNNPN
+297 VYLRPGNPK

-313 FKASF
+313 FKAKF
-318 GVKSGGSSTGDFTI
+318 GLESGGNSTGDFTVDPSN
-332 AATDVTD
+332 DVTD
-339 ILKRLTINIPETERY
+339 PLQRLTIDIPEADRY
-354 LLNEDTLKVT
+354 LLNEDTLKLT
-364 FLTLPVEQQYLV
+364 FLALPVEQQYMV
-376 VDYTFEYLEDP
+376 VDYTFEYQD
-387 LADPSDPNNWKEV
+387 ATGAWNEV
-400 RRILALQDRKKIFET
+400 RRFLSLQDRNKIF
-415 NEKDSW
+415 KDEGW
-421 YKLEKARKLY
+421 YTLQKARKLY

-440 YHFEVQSQSFLPRVW
+440 YHFEVQSQSLLPRVW
-455 RNNCPTETVDGSNV
+455 RNNCPAETVGGSNV

-489 PLKWQVTGYDTSSAT
+489 PLKWQVTGYNATSAT
-504 GSFTDDKPDWLFLRG
+504 GPFTDAKPDWLFLRG
-519 EDGTY
+519 EDGSY
-524 NPTADKAVF
+524 NPDNDKAIF
-533 FDPKQTGHSEYGY
+533 FDPNQPLYGH
-546 ANNGI
+546 NGI
-551 DPTGDPWDKA
+551 DPSGDPWDKA

-576 SREFFC
+576 SRGFFC
-582 GYGDFEN
+582 GYEAFEN
-589 SHTGVF
+589 NHKGVF
-595 FNAAGTNNGTALK
+595 FNAGGTNNGTALK

-614 NQLIT
+614 NQRIT

-645 YDLSSHDIYGDL
+645 YDLSSHDIYGNL

-676 PGWYRFPA
+676 TGWYRFPA
-684 VYGNAFKG
+684 VYGNAIKG

-705 TNRLGAFLDHNNA
+705 TNRLEAFLDHNNNA
-718 PITQPWIPG
+718 ITQPWIPG

-742 EDATDMIYAAGFADS
+742 EDATDMIYATGFADS

-767 WEDSDGHGYIYFY
+767 WEDPATGRGYIYFY

-790 IAAKSDN
+790 IAAKS
-797 GTTDDTT
+797 GSTI
-804 DDTTVWSWHI
+804 VWSWHI

-820 RNTLKEIAIEPNE
+820 RNTLEEIAIEPNE
-833 TFGGGNSIST
+833 QFGGGTSYGSNP
-843 AATAINAPEYY
+843 NAPEYFAG
-854 VQNLTVRSNYPG
+854 LPVRSNRPG
-866 NFTNGDPFVYK
+866 NFAAGDPFVYK
-877 SRYGNTTVW
+877 SEHYADTKVW
-886 QLYDLG
+886 KFYDLG
-892 QGDKEDDSSPYKR
+892 QGDAEASSSAYKR

-929 GVEDSSGLADVPF
+929 GVEDSSGPMDVPF
-942 YQWGRKDPLPT
+942 YQWGRKDPFRTVGETAYPT
-953 RGQTAY
+953 R
-959 GEYAVLASASDGST
+959 ESADGSS
-973 IGTTIQHPAT
+973 IGKSIQNPAT
-983 LYYGSS
+983 FYYGG
-989 SYAPSG
+989 AKFAHTG
-995 SSRYDNLWSTAVDY
+995 SVRYDNLWNTNVNY
-1009 TTDTFFKFDTAG
+1009 ITNTFLKFDLDG
-1021 TQQEPKKGGR
+1021 TKPGGR
-1031 KDSPVV
+1031 KDLPVQ

-1062 GLFQTKISL
+1062 GLFQTKIDVRNVAFNPSG
-1071 TRIAYN
+1071 
-1077 HTATYNLG
+1077 TYPQK
-1085 YHDLST
+1085 YHDFST
-1091 KYDVSETFRR
+1091 KYKAGETFRR
-1101 DISATNYNAGE
+1101 DVSSAAYAAGN
-1112 FVRFYLRGRRNGNPG
+1112 FVRFYFRGRRNGSG
-1127 STLGSIDQPNF
+1127 SSGTIDQKGS

-1148 NNSTDNTGTWSYG
+1148 NESNTTENNWSYG
-1161 SVFLFQGQ
+1161 SVFLLQGS
-1169 SGNAQ
+1169 SGNSLA
-1174 SQIYPVAGGQG
+1174 QIYPVAGGQELSSG
-1185 IDNGVLVPN
+1185 KAVPSP
-1194 AKWQRTHGCSVRPM
+1194 KWQRTHGCHVRPM

>member
-1 METTLME
+1 METTLTE
-8 MIGMEM
+8 MIGKEM

-27 LAVALSCTKEQE
+27 LALALSCTKEQE
-39 GAEPVV
+39 GVEPVR
-45 RGDYDPM
+45 RGDYDP
-52 VHFGLETY
+52 VVRFGLETY
-60 MGADEPA
+60 LDFSEPA
-67 TKTTYAGDDKTIL
+67 TKTAYAGDDKTIL
-80 LNSVRYE
+80 LNNVRYE
-87 RIDWDVTTPDVVQ
+87 RIDWDVTADPDVDVVQ

-105 DFTKYDKKEA
+105 DFTKYGNKKVA

-120 KIEGRTN
+120 EIVGVTN

-139 PYGDVKNAFY
+139 PYDGDPKNAFY
-149 WSAIKEDRY
+149 WSAVNEDRY

-175 AKNFAIDANNTH
+175 AKNFAIGASH
-187 TATVEGEVP
+187 TATVEGEIP
-196 ANQPYKS
+196 GNQPYKG
-203 AEITGA
+203 IKTTGTPG
-209 LGMTVANSGIDPKDP
+209 LSGSPASI
-224 GSRGAVEYL
+224 EYL

-247 DGADAGY
+247 DKADAGY
-254 KKVPLRFKPLFSA
+254 DKVPLRFKPLFSA
-267 VKLIITARD
+267 VKLIVTARD
-276 AGAQNYRLKKVEL
+276 AGAKNYRLKKVEL

-318 GVKSGGSSTGDFTI
+318 GLASGGKTTGDFTVDPDNDL
-332 AATDVTD
+332 TDT
-339 ILKRLTINIPETERY
+339 LRRLTIDIPDTDRY

-364 FLTLPVEQQYLV
+364 FLALPVEQQYLV
-376 VDYTFEYLEDP
+376 VDYTFEYQD
-387 LADPSDPNNWKEV
+387 AGGAWKDV
-400 RRILALQDRKKIFET
+400 RRILALQDRKKIFKT
-415 NEKDSW
+415 SDKDSW
-421 YKLEKARKLY
+421 YKLEKAHKLY

-440 YHFEVQSQSFLPRVW
+440 YHFKVQSQSFLPRVW
-455 RNNCPTETVDGSNV
+455 RSTCPETVNGSNV

-489 PLKWQVTGYDTSSAT
+489 PLKWQVTGYNETSAT
-504 GSFTDDKPDWLFLRG
+504 GPFSDAKPDWLFLRG
-519 EDGTY
+519 ENGSY
-524 NPTADKAVF
+524 NPDNDKAVF
-533 FDPKQTGHSEYGY
+533 FDPNQTSHPEYGY

-551 DPTGDPWDKA
+551 TPSDDPWAKA

-566 HMDNTKKKTN
+566 HMDDSKKKIT
-576 SREFFC
+576 SAGFFC
-582 GYGDFEN
+582 GYEGFKN
-589 SHTGVF
+589 NHTGVF
-595 FNAAGTNNGTALK
+595 FNAGGTNNGMAK

-631 TENRGTHVAGEAYA
+631 TEPRGTHVAGEAYA
-645 YDLSSHDIYGDL
+645 YDLSSHDIYGNL

-684 VYGNAFKG
+684 VYGNAIKG
-692 GADNTAAY
+692 GITNTAAY
-700 TGDGG
+700 TYTGPDSPNLLRDFLNHDNSPIGG
-705 TNRLGAFLDHNNA
+705 
-718 PITQPWIPG
+718 PWIPG
-727 ISKGNKGRDG
+727 ISKKNKGRDG

-742 EDATDMIYAAGFADS
+742 EDATDMIYAGSFADS
-757 NRAEELEPFY
+757 NRAEDLKPFY
-767 WEDSDGHGYIYFY
+767 WEDPADPAGHGYIYFY

-790 IAAKSDN
+790 IAAQSDD
-797 GTTDDTT
+797 G
-804 DDTTVWSWHI
+804 TTVWSWHI

-820 RNTLKEIAIEPNE
+820 RNTLVEKAIEPNE
-833 TFGGGNSIST
+833 TFGGGTASST
-843 AATAINAPEYY
+843 AANAVNAPEFFVRYS
-854 VQNLTVRSNYPG
+854 TVRASSPG
-866 NFTNGDPFVYK
+866 NFQNGDTFVYK

-892 QGDKEDDSSPYKR
+892 QGDEEADSSPYKR

-929 GVEDSSGLADVPF
+929 GVDDSSGLADVPF

-953 RGQTAY
+953 S
-959 GEYAVLASASDGST
+959 GESVYTNLTQVTSTST
-973 IGTTIQHPAT
+973 IGATIQHPAT

-1009 TTDTFFKFDTAG
+1009 TTDTFYKFDTDG
-1021 TQQEPKKGGR
+1021 SKPGGR

-1062 GLFQTKISL
+1062 GLFQTKINMN
-1071 TRIAYN
+1071 RIAYN
-1077 HTATYNLG
+1077 PTATYSLG

-1091 KYDVSETFRR
+1091 KYDGSQTFRR
-1101 DISATNYNAGE
+1101 DISETNYNAGG

-1127 STLGSIDQPNF
+1127 STVGSIDQPNT
-1138 GQYWLAEPAS
+1138 GNYWLAEPAS

-1169 SGNAQ
+1169 SGDAQ
-1174 SQIYPVAGGQG
+1174 SQIYPVAGGEG
-1185 IDNGVLVPN
+1185 IDKGVPVPN

>member
-209 LGMTVANSGIDPKDP
+209 LGMTVANSGTDPKDP

-440 YHFEVQSQSFLPRVW
+440 YHFEVQSQGFLPRVW

-524 NPTADKAVF
+524 NPAADKAVF

-576 SREFFC
+576 SRGFC
-582 GYGDFEN
+582 YGYEAFEN
-589 SHTGVF
+589 NHKGVF
-595 FNAAGTNNGTALK
+595 FNAGGTNNGTADK

-631 TENRGTHVAGEAYA
+631 TENRGTTHVAGEAYA
-645 YDLSSHDIYGDL
+645 YDLSSHDIYGNL
-657 VVAKNGDLG
+657 YTLYPGFKNGDLG

-700 TGDGG
+700 TGHGG
-705 TNRLGAFLDHNNA
+705 TNRLLEFLDHNNA
-718 PITQPWIPG
+718 PITQPWIPD
-727 ISKGNKGRDG
+727 ISKKNKGRDG

-742 EDATDMIYAAGFADS
+742 EDAIDMIYAAGFADS
-757 NRAEELEPFY
+757 NRAEEQKPFY
-767 WEDSDGHGYIYFY
+767 WEDPADPPGHGYIYFY

-790 IAAKSDN
+790 IAAQSDD
-797 GTTDDTT
+797 GTI
-804 DDTTVWSWHI
+804 VWSWHI

-820 RNTLKEIAIEPNE
+820 KNTLEEIAIEPNE
-833 TFGGGNSIST
+833 QFGGGTSYGSNP
-843 AATAINAPEYY
+843 NAPEYY
-854 VQNLTVRSNYPG
+854 AGLPVRSSIPG
-866 NFTNGDPFVYK
+866 NFDAGDPFVYK
-877 SRYGNTTVW
+877 SKHYADTKVW
-886 QLYDLG
+886 KYYDLG
-892 QGDKEDDSSPYKR
+892 QGDAEASSSAYKR
-905 CYVEFTQYWR
+905 CFVEFTQYWR

-929 GVEDSSGLADVPF
+929 GVEDSSGPMDVPF
-942 YQWGRKDPLPT
+942 YQWGRKDPLRTDKGNAYPT
-953 RGQTAY
+953 LEPAG
-959 GEYAVLASASDGST
+959 GSS
-973 IGTTIQHPAT
+973 IGKSIQNPKT
-983 LYYGSS
+983 LYYGG
-989 SYAPSG
+989 AKLAHTG
-995 SSRYDNLWSTAVDY
+995 SVRYDNLWNTNVKY
-1009 TTDTFFKFDTAG
+1009 TTNTFLKFDLG
-1021 TQQEPKKGGR
+1021 GLNQGGGR
-1031 KDSPVV
+1031 KDLPVQ

-1062 GLFQTKISL
+1062 GLFQTKIDVNKVAFNSS
-1071 TRIAYN
+1071 T
-1077 HTATYNLG
+1077 TYLQK
-1085 YHDLST
+1085 YHDFST
-1091 KYDVSETFRR
+1091 KYKAGEMFRR
-1101 DISATNYNAGE
+1101 DVSSAAYAAGN
-1112 FVRFYLRGRRNGNPG
+1112 FVRFYFRGRRNGSG
-1127 STLGSIDQPNF
+1127 SSGAIDQN
-1138 GQYWLAEPAS
+1138 GSGHYWLAEPAS
-1148 NNSTDNTGTWSYG
+1148 NDSNTTENNWSYG
-1161 SVFLFQGQ
+1161 SVFILQGS
-1169 SGNAQ
+1169 SGNSLA
-1174 SQIYPVAGGQG
+1174 QIYPVAGGQELSYG
-1185 IDNGVLVPN
+1185 NPIPSP
-1194 AKWQRTHGCSVRPM
+1194 KWQRTHGCHVRPM
-1208 KEQ
+1208 KEQSPITP